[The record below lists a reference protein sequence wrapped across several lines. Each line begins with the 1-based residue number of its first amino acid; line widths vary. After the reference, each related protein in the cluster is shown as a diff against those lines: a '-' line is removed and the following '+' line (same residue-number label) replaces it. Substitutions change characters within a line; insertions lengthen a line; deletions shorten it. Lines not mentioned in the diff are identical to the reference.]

1 MHSLL
6 ARKYQNLQTPPR
18 LLGLLCCLILSC
30 LFFFGIHGVAQT
42 APATASSKVPCV
54 QKDLPGIIREWR
66 HKPPKKNVSRN
77 HSLLII
83 PSAGVNPTSGFM
95 IGAAMQY
102 VTRDKR
108 PKSLY
113 SYLQSTLFITT
124 KKQLLF
130 QVKSNMYTNAD
141 KIFLSGDWRFLIFS
155 QPTYGLS
162 TKAPEGGALQ
172 RHYNLNGFYVHD
184 DSLVQP
190 MRFNHIRFYQTV
202 SWRMKKRPLFAGVGY
217 HLDYYFN
224 IQDLKL
230 DTAKG
235 LYTSHYLYS
244 IAYGYNTKKYAVS
257 GISLNVT
264 GDTRDNLVNPRKGYY
279 YTVNWRVNPTF
290 LGSAA
295 NSTQLTAEWR
305 SFHNISRVDPRK
317 VIGIWLTGSFSPA
330 GKLPYLT
337 LPSLGYDQRG
347 RAGRGY
353 AQGRFR
359 GPNMIYGE
367 TEYRF
372 PLSSCGGIFGGVVF
386 ANFTTA
392 DNPTKTVSLF
402 GNIAPGA
409 GVGLRVMIDKLSK
422 SNLQVDFGVG
432 RKSFGVYIG
441 VGETF

>member
-1 MHSLL
+1 MMLL
-6 ARKYQNLQTPPR
+6 LNA
-18 LLGLLCCLILSC
+18 S
-30 LFFFGIHGVAQT
+30 AQT
-42 APATASSKVPCV
+42 KTAVPGTAPCV
-54 QKDLPGIIREWR
+54 QKDLPGIFREWR
-66 HKPPKKNVSRN
+66 GKPPKKNVSKN

-95 IGAAMQY
+95 VGAAGQY

-113 SYLQSTLFITT
+113 SYLQGTFFITT

-130 QVKSNMYTNAD
+130 QVKSNVYANDD
-141 KIFLSGDWRFLIFS
+141 KLFLTGDWRFFIFS
-155 QPTYGLS
+155 QPTYGLG
-162 TKAPEGGALQ
+162 TKAPEGGTLQ
-172 RHYNLNGFYVHD
+172 KHYNINGFDVKD

-190 MRFNHIRFYQTV
+190 MRFNHVRFYQTI
-202 SWRMKKRPLFAGVGY
+202 SRRIQKHPLFAGVGY
-217 HLDYYFN
+217 HLDYFYG
-224 IQDLKL
+224 IKDTKL
-230 DTAKG
+230 DTAIH
-235 LYTSHYLYS
+235 LLTSHYLYS
-244 IAYGYNTKKYAVS
+244 NSFGFNKSKYVVS
-257 GISLNVT
+257 GVSLNLT
-264 GDTRDNLVNPRKGYY
+264 GDTRDNLVNPRKGYFFN
-279 YTVNWRVNPTF
+279 VNWRLNPTF
-290 LGSAA
+290 LGSYK
-295 NSTQLTAEWR
+295 NSTMLNLEWR
-305 SFHNISRVDPRK
+305 SFYNISKTDKRK
-317 VIGIWLTGSFSPA
+317 ILGAWLLGSFSPV
-330 GKLPYLT
+330 GKLPYLA

-372 PLSSCGGIFGGVVF
+372 PLSPCGGIFGGVVF

-392 DNPTKTVSLF
+392 DTPNNSLNLF

-409 GVGLRVMIDKLSK
+409 GVGLRVMVDKLSK
-422 SNLQVDFGVG
+422 SNLQIDFGVG